1 MQDPH
6 GELAKQNVMV
16 ERGSVTKT
24 AAEFNM
30 TVEEVMTVLHD
41 ARQLMWQRRQ
51 LRPRPHLD
59 NKMITAWNG
68 LTSC

>member
-1 MQDPH
+1 
-6 GELAKQNVMV
+6 MV

-30 TVEEVMTVLHD
+30 TVDEVMTVLRD
-41 ARQLMWQRRQ
+41 ARQLLWQHRQ